1 MSSPPVAVERRRTAG
16 FALLEVLVAVAV
28 AAVLMAALMRAFAT
42 TWTGIAVVREEV
54 ESMMVAR
61 AVLSATG
68 PRSNLVDTTQN
79 GVLGA
84 YTWSLS
90 IKEAPLPAAP
100 VQPTNPDAGAA
111 NVQPWKLYRILVVI
125 TAPNGRST
133 SLDTLRL
140 GRPAS

>member
-1 MSSPPVAVERRRTAG
+1 MSSPPIAVERRRTAG

-28 AAVLMAALMRAFAT
+28 AAVIMTALMRAFAT
-42 TWTGIAVVREEV
+42 TWTGIAAVREEV

-84 YTWSLS
+84 YAWSLS
-90 IKEAPLPAAP
+90 ISEAPLPGAP
-100 VQPTNPDAGAA
+100 APAPNPDGGNA
-111 NVQPWKLYRILVVI
+111 QPWKLYRILVVI